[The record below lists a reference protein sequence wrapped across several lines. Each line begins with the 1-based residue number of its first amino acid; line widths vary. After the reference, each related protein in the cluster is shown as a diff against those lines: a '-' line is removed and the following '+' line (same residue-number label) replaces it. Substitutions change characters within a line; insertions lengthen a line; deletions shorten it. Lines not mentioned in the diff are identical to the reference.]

1 MVGDAPPIPFL
12 AMDRAQIARRVA
24 SKEILRRFFLE
35 KGVRWHTTEAS
46 DTHGEFCSVAEWR
59 TRHRGEFEKW
69 VAESMDVGQVSAV
82 VTARSRL
89 LPSQVQS
96 WAEESLV
103 SSIDSAVSMITRNNS
118 SLGECLADAGILPML
133 GMPTRVR
140 ELYLYV
146 FENDPRSQTFGKKTI
161 DRDLELAITEFA
173 PGSKRVK
180 DKRIFECNGFT
191 PTLIWNRSSGR
202 GHWAPQGNAL
212 ERTKLILWCPECL
225 YFEAEGVTDSAGG
238 CLRCGCP
245 VGDEHGTTLLC
256 NAAAPA
262 GFRVV
267 NAPAAAVGEDD
278 EHGVST
284 RSFLAVPAT
293 QFEKSTNYSN
303 AALESGFPE
312 VFRVNDNRREL
323 FSVRAGHGDEN
334 PIAKGLRPNHGP
346 YSGQLIAAADGTE
359 ALGIYASKKTDV
371 LRIRHTSV
379 PLGIQLDPIQGGPAV
394 RAAFYSAAELLKRAW
409 ALELD
414 VDPEEFDVPPIEVV
428 PLDVD
433 PWHRQGVIT
442 LADHH
447 PNGAGFVSELESRW
461 RTFLPRLLRGETHYA
476 RRLLDPSKHVRQ
488 CHRACYMC
496 LRGYRNRF
504 IDGLLDWRLAARGES
519 RSYEGSTQSIRRTT
533 LTRMAMGTRE
543 TDQPPLWIA
552 TSDLPTS
559 PGHPFY
565 ARLTTLLDGH
575 HFDRF
580 VEGLCDRFYA
590 PVMGRPS
597 LAPGRYFRLLLV
609 GYFEG
614 IDSERG
620 MAWRAT
626 DSLAVRSF
634 LRLAVDEA
642 PPDHS
647 TIARTR
653 RLIDLETHRTVFTW
667 VQQRLVEAG
676 RLTGKTIAIDA
687 TTLEANAAMRSIVRR
702 DTGESYQ
709 AFLAGLATASG
720 VETPT
725 REGLAR
731 LDRKRKK
738 KTSNTDWTNPH
749 DPDAKVTKMKDG
761 RTHLAHKAEH
771 AVDME
776 TGAIVAVTLQG
787 ADVGDTTTIIETA
800 IAATEQVEDAQANV
814 DDRQS
819 LEEIV
824 GDKGYHSNQ
833 TLIDLDA
840 GGIRSYV
847 SEPDRGRRDWSKDP
861 EARAPVYGN
870 RRRMRGRRGRRLM
883 RQRGER
889 IERSFAHLYDTGGMR
904 RTHLRGHTNILKR
917 LLIHAGGFNLG
928 LVMRHL
934 IGIGTPRG
942 LQGRVAAV
950 LATLGVLMGVVRRRL
965 TTISSSHRL
974 IPAVRG
980 RLASLAT
987 FAVNSSAAI
996 TCTTGC

>member
-1 MVGDAPPIPFL
+1 MKVLSI
-12 AMDRAQIARRVA
+12 AMTVA
-24 SKEILRRFFLE
+24 
-35 KGVRWHTTEAS
+35 T
-46 DTHGEFCSVAEWR
+46 
-59 TRHRGEFEKW
+59 
-69 VAESMDVGQVSAV
+69 M
-82 VTARSRL
+82 
-89 LPSQVQS
+89 
-96 WAEESLV
+96 LV
-103 SSIDSAVSMITRNNS
+103 
-118 SLGECLADAGILPML
+118 L
-133 GMPTRVR
+133 
-140 ELYLYV
+140 
-146 FENDPRSQTFGKKTI
+146 
-161 DRDLELAITEFA
+161 
-173 PGSKRVK
+173 
-180 DKRIFECNGFT
+180 
-191 PTLIWNRSSGR
+191 
-202 GHWAPQGNAL
+202 
-212 ERTKLILWCPECL
+212 
-225 YFEAEGVTDSAGG
+225 
-238 CLRCGCP
+238 
-245 VGDEHGTTLLC
+245 
-256 NAAAPA
+256 AAAPGA
-262 GFRVV
+262 AQSDLGVV
-267 NAPAAAVGEDD
+267 HP
-278 EHGVST
+278 
-284 RSFLAVPAT
+284 RSLSEVLEQAWNPVADVP
-293 QFEKSTNYSN
+293 
-303 AALESGFPE
+303 
-312 VFRVNDNRREL
+312 
-323 FSVRAGHGDEN
+323 SVRRGKQNPSLFRDVVDDYGRLFRSRDAYLVLGLGLGGSLSVKPFDER
-334 PIAKGLRPNHGP
+334 IAKG
-346 YSGQLIAAADGTE
+346 
-359 ALGIYASKKTDV
+359 
-371 LRIRHTSV
+371 
-379 PLGIQLDPIQGGPAV
+379 
-394 RAAFYSAAELLKRAW
+394 
-409 ALELD
+409 
-414 VDPEEFDVPPIEVV
+414 
-428 PLDVD
+428 
-433 PWHRQGVIT
+433 
-442 LADHH
+442 
-447 PNGAGFVSELESRW
+447 GFNSELPQNDGSRLDTVFESG
-461 RTFLPRLLRGETHYA
+461 TVLGGSLVQVGGAFATYG
-476 RRLLDPSKHVRQ
+476 
-488 CHRACYMC
+488 
-496 LRGYRNRF
+496 
-504 IDGLLDWRLAARGES
+504 LAARGES

-575 HFDRF
+575 HVDRF

-738 KTSNTDWTNPH
+738 KTSNTDWTHPH

-800 IAATEQVEDAQANV
+800 IAAAEQVEDAQANV

-840 GGIRSYV
+840 VGIRSYV

-950 LATLGVLMGVVRRRL
+950 RATLGVLMGVVRRRL

>member
-1 MVGDAPPIPFL
+1 MIETGQPWTRTRNGSNQQRWCHKEQKADRERLWTTKLVSRKHGRPSNLVRARYADFGPTLACEKLTERHGFDLSRETLRRWMIDAGLWIL
-12 AMDRAQIARRVA
+12 RAQRQRR
-24 SKEILRRFFLE
+24 L
-35 KGVRWHTTEAS
+35 HQP
-46 DTHGEFCSVAEWR
+46 
-59 TRHRGEFEKW
+59 RHRRACLGELVQIDGCEHAWFEDRGPTCTLL
-69 VAESMDVGQVSAV
+69 VYVDDA
-82 VTARSRL
+82 TSRL
-89 LPSQVQS
+89 LELRLVAS
-96 WAEESLV
+96 ES
-103 SSIDSAVSMITRNNS
+103 
-118 SLGECLADAGILPML
+118 
-133 GMPTRVR
+133 
-140 ELYLYV
+140 
-146 FENDPRSQTFGKKTI
+146 TF
-161 DRDLELAITEFA
+161 DY
-173 PGSKRVK
+173 
-180 DKRIFECNGFT
+180 FT
-191 PTLIWNRSSGR
+191 
-202 GHWAPQGNAL
+202 
-212 ERTKLILWCPECL
+212 
-225 YFEAEGVTDSAGG
+225 
-238 CLRCGCP
+238 
-245 VGDEHGTTLLC
+245 
-256 NAAAPA
+256 
-262 GFRVV
+262 
-267 NAPAAAVGEDD
+267 
-278 EHGVST
+278 ST
-284 RSFLAVPAT
+284 RA
-293 QFEKSTNYSN
+293 Y
-303 AALESGFPE
+303 LEH
-312 VFRVNDNRREL
+312 
-323 FSVRAGHGDEN
+323 HGK
-334 PIAKGLRPNHGP
+334 P
-346 YSGQLIAAADGTE
+346 
-359 ALGIYASKKTDV
+359 V
-371 LRIRHTSV
+371 
-379 PLGIQLDPIQGGPAV
+379 
-394 RAAFYSAAELLKRAW
+394 AFYSDKASIFRVGGGQGSEHDTVRPRPGRAQ
-409 ALELD
+409 
-414 VDPEEFDVPPIEVV
+414 
-428 PLDVD
+428 
-433 PWHRQGVIT
+433 HRHR
-442 LADHH
+442 LREH
-447 PNGAGFVSELESRW
+447 P
-461 RTFLPRLLRGETHYA
+461 
-476 RRLLDPSKHVRQ
+476 
-488 CHRACYMC
+488 
-496 LRGYRNRF
+496 
-504 IDGLLDWRLAARGES
+504 LAARGES

-620 MAWRAT
+620 IAWRAT

-702 DTGESYQ
+702 DTGESDQ

-761 RTHLAHKAEH
+761 RTHLARKAEH

-776 TGAIVAVTLQG
+776 TGAIVAVTRQG

-861 EARAPVYGN
+861 EARAPVSGN